1 MLDFDSL
8 SYPNRL
14 TYSNTPGISRKII
27 YTVSFGHRKAG
38 KSGTSVVLNFSL
50 AERRNISMRVK
61 LFLKVAIIIQP
72 AMSCAATEMC
82 TSSCAL
88 DECR

>member
-8 SYPNRL
+8 SYTNRL
-14 TYSNTPGISRKII
+14 TYSNTPGISRKIMYI
-27 YTVSFGHRKAG
+27 SFGYRKAG
-38 KSGTSVVLNFSL
+38 KRSTSVVLNFSL
-50 AERRNISMRVK
+50 AVRRNISMRVK
-61 LFLKVAIIIQP
+61 LSLMVAIIIQP